1 MREELIKYGY
11 KWLGMKGIDYDTALN
26 TFKCNV
32 AVYMLYEDNTESQA
46 DSIEEI
52 EEHYKNG
59 GKFGIELNEYDNYV
73 VFLLGRDYLKDILP
87 YENDIAY
94 EWCVNL
100 AKDFEIS
107 DFNVN
112 TRGLVG
118 CLEDYLRANIYKD
131 ENNIW
136 SFRKADLYEV
146 CGGVRGVKYDNF
158 E

>member
-1 MREELIKYGY
+1 M
-11 KWLGMKGIDYDTALN
+11 
-26 TFKCNV
+26 
-32 AVYMLYEDNTESQA
+32 
-46 DSIEEI
+46 
-52 EEHYKNG
+52 
-59 GKFGIELNEYDNYV
+59 

-94 EWCVNL
+94 EWCINL

-112 TRGLVG
+112 TRGLVE

-131 ENNIW
+131 ENDIW
-136 SFRKADLYEV
+136 SFRNADLYEV
-146 CGGVRGVKYDNF
+146 CGGIRGVKYDNF

>member
-1 MREELIKYGY
+1 MRDELIKYGY
-11 KWLGMKGIDYDTALN
+11 KWLGMKEVSKDFAIIY
-26 TFKCNV
+26 FKDN
-32 AVYMLYEDNTESQA
+32 AIYMLYENNTESQA
-46 DSIEEI
+46 DSVEEI

-94 EWCVNL
+94 EWCINL

-112 TRGLVG
+112 TRGLVE
-118 CLEDYLRANIYKD
+118 CLEDYLRAIYIKMKMT
-131 ENNIW
+131 
-136 SFRKADLYEV
+136 F
-146 CGGVRGVKYDNF
+146 GVLEMQIYMKFVV

>member
-1 MREELIKYGY
+1 MRNELIKYGY
-11 KWLGMKGIDYDTALN
+11 KWLGMKEVSKDFAIIY
-26 TFKCNV
+26 FKDN
-32 AVYMLYEDNTESQA
+32 AIYMLYEDNTESQV
-46 DSIEEI
+46 DSVEEI

-112 TRGLVG
+112 TRGLVE

-131 ENNIW
+131 ENDIW
-136 SFRKADLYEV
+136 SFRNADLYEV
-146 CGGVRGVKYDNF
+146 CGGIRGVKYDNF

>member
-1 MREELIKYGY
+1 MKNEGFELMDNRPIGIFDSG
-11 KWLGMKGIDYDTALN
+11 LGGLTAV
-26 TFKCNV
+26 K
-32 AVYMLYEDNTESQA
+32 A
-46 DSIEEI
+46 
-52 EEHYKNG
+52 
-59 GKFGIELNEYDNYV
+59 
-73 VFLLGRDYLKDILP
+73 LKDILP

-94 EWCVNL
+94 EWCVNI

-112 TRGLVG
+112 TRGLVE